1 MSTFWQKAKERSA
14 KLGSQ
19 EVVINLAEKLSKLE
33 FKDVDFIYNLI
44 LNTDFKGDEIE
55 SATAVLLKIRFIR
68 KGLIKGQDVKDSKV
82 DDSGA

>member
-1 MSTFWQKAKERSA
+1 MSTFWKDAKSKRK
-14 KLGSQ
+14 KLVSN